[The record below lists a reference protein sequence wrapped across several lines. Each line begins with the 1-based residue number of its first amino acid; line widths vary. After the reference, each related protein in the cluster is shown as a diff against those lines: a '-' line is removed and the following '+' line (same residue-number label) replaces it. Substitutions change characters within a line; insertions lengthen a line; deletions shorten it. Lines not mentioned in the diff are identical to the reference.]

1 MEYDV
6 TFESGCEALGG
17 ACHGRLI
24 RLTTESA
31 ALILRDTTSGADTLL
46 GDVRRLCRD
55 CVPAL
60 SAEEQAAL
68 DCAEPSGRGV
78 APEEVEVLCRLLD
91 MYDPK
96 LSLVFCNT
104 KKQVDELVSALQLRG
119 YFAEALHG
127 DLKQQQ
133 RDRVMASFRNGKT
146 GRDAGSLQIQL
157 HNPCR
162 CFRLGLRFFYR
173 CRRCFI

>member
-78 APEEVEVLCRLLD
+78 APEEVEVLCRLHIPHDRPQDAGFDLGR
-91 MYDPK
+91 
-96 LSLVFCNT
+96 LVLVNT
-104 KKQVDELVSALQLRG
+104 A
-119 YFAEALHG
+119 
-127 DLKQQQ
+127 
-133 RDRVMASFRNGKT
+133 NGK
-146 GRDAGSLQIQL
+146 GLEAMRPDAGLVPLTL
-157 HNPCR
+157 HD
-162 CFRLGLRFFYR
+162 
-173 CRRCFI
+173 